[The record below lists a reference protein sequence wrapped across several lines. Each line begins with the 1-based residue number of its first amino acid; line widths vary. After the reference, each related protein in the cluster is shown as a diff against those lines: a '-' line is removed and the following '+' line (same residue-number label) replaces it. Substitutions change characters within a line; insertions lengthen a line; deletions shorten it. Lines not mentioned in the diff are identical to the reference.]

1 MSTFKIPNQ
10 NGHVRQLN
18 LNDTAGELFAS
29 RNIDL
34 RTTPGKIKLA
44 RPFKQVATATQ
55 LSSDLVTGFAQTQD
69 TSGGDIL
76 YAITDANLYSS
87 SYPFTSWT
95 VVSSL
100 PSFAEDCTV
109 FNGQLIISGRID
121 LDAWD
126 FDATYTEDWW
136 TARGNPT
143 LTASN
148 PSTVLRVLETAR
160 VGAETLIVLDGSNVY
175 GYTGGITSG
184 VITSVTL
191 DLDSALM
198 ATCFKSGIRAGW
210 IGTQSY
216 KADQAYVIQWDCTST
231 NYTQAFPVGSKA
243 VMAIELIDDVPII
256 VTESGEIKKFNNAG
270 FTTVAQFPFAT
281 KEFFATQWA
290 NVNGENRP
298 IHPKGMKRYGNTLY
312 IHVNYANSDITT
324 DIHQMNGLWALDLT
338 TYSLTHLGAT
348 NSETYWSNQNASPVM
363 LINNRAGRILLS
375 GRRDADLTTS
385 KEGIYIENLDNDTY
399 NYGYVVTSEI
409 NSSGLKDSFVEV
421 VVKAALGAEDEV
433 EVKYRTSKDF
443 NYPITITNAAW
454 TGLQP
459 ITFTSVSDLSNVSVG
474 DEIEIMAGYNAGRL
488 AHITAISEN
497 TGTYTVTVDEQI
509 GLNGQTSYI
518 RFDNWRKVPKT
529 MTSVDGDMVRF
540 GLGSGV
546 GTFMQAKVALKG
558 KAGNPEIREISIK
571 SNPKEQL

>member
-1 MSTFKIPNQ
+1 
-10 NGHVRQLN
+10 
-18 LNDTAGELFAS
+18 
-29 RNIDL
+29 
-34 RTTPGKIKLA
+34 
-44 RPFKQVATATQ
+44 
-55 LSSDLVTGFAQTQD
+55 
-69 TSGGDIL
+69 
-76 YAITDANLYSS
+76 
-87 SYPFTSWT
+87 
-95 VVSSL
+95 
-100 PSFAEDCTV
+100 
-109 FNGQLIISGRID
+109 
-121 LDAWD
+121 
-126 FDATYTEDWW
+126 
-136 TARGNPT
+136 
-143 LTASN
+143 
-148 PSTVLRVLETAR
+148 
-160 VGAETLIVLDGSNVY
+160 
-175 GYTGGITSG
+175 
-184 VITSVTL
+184 
-191 DLDSALM
+191 
-198 ATCFKSGIRAGW
+198 
-210 IGTQSY
+210 
-216 KADQAYVIQWDCTST
+216 
-231 NYTQAFPVGSKA
+231 
-243 VMAIELIDDVPII
+243 
-256 VTESGEIKKFNNAG
+256 
-270 FTTVAQFPFAT
+270 
-281 KEFFATQWA
+281 
-290 NVNGENRP
+290 
-298 IHPKGMKRYGNTLY
+298 
-312 IHVNYANSDITT
+312 
-324 DIHQMNGLWALDLT
+324 
-338 TYSLTHLGAT
+338 
-348 NSETYWSNQNASPVM
+348 M